1 MTIAELVKTKREEAG
16 MSQFQLAIKTGIT
29 ATSICKIEKGHC
41 VPSLESRKKIAAALD
56 CDLQEFVNVQEV
68 HMLTPEEKKE
78 LERLKGSKEVKATN
92 KAIRKKVSKEKQ
104 RLYNLR
110 WKFKKGQEL
119 LAGQGGI

>member
-1 MTIAELVKTKREEAG
+1 
-16 MSQFQLAIKTGIT
+16 
-29 ATSICKIEKGHC
+29 
-41 VPSLESRKKIAAALD
+41 
-56 CDLQEFVNVQEV
+56 
-68 HMLTPEEKKE
+68 MLTPEEKKE

-92 KAIRKKVSKEKQ
+92 KANRKKVSKEKQ